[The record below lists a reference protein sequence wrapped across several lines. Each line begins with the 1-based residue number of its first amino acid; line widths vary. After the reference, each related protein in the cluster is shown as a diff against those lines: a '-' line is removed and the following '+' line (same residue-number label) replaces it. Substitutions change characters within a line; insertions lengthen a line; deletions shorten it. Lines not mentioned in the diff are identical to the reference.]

1 VRVKSSLV
9 VSVLGL
15 LASLLVLT
23 GCVSSGGG
31 NAGLVNKYST
41 ACMFEVNPPGSYVW
55 TDRDSMVKPG
65 GGGTA
70 EGAAALNACIQKKA
84 AAAGETVVTAQA
96 AQSRQVVEVE
106 QSGGQVVET
115 FTYGSPPTAATSPA
129 PARRSEERCR
139 ARNVLS
145 GGAGYNGCVK

>member
-1 VRVKSSLV
+1 MNRSLV

-55 TDRDSMVKPG
+55 GDGDSAVKPG
-65 GGGTA
+65 GGGSEA
-70 EGAAALNACIQKKA
+70 GAAALNNCIQKKA
-84 AAAGETVVTAQA
+84 AAAGDAVASVA
-96 AQSRQVVEVE
+96 ATQRRQVVEVE

-115 FTYGSPPTAATSPA
+115 YTYGTPPVAATPSE
-129 PARRSEERCR
+129 PARRTEERCR

-145 GGAGYNGCVK
+145 GGSGYNGCLN

>member
-1 VRVKSSLV
+1 MNSSLV
-9 VSVLGL
+9 VTVLGL

-31 NAGLVNKYST
+31 NAGLVNEYST

-55 TDRDSMVKPG
+55 GDGDSAVKPG

-70 EGAAALNACIQKKA
+70 AGAAAMNDCIQKKA
-84 AAAGETVVTAQA
+84 AAAGETVATVGA
-96 AQSRQVVEVE
+96 AQRRQVVEVE

-115 FTYGSPPTAATSPA
+115 YTYGTPPSAATRSEPV
-129 PARRSEERCR
+129 RRSEERCR
-139 ARNVLS
+139 ARNVMS
-145 GGAGYNGCVK
+145 GGSGYNGCVN

>member
-1 VRVKSSLV
+1 VQVKSSLV
-9 VSVLGL
+9 ASVIGL

-31 NAGLVNKYST
+31 SAGLVNKYST

-55 TDRDSMVKPG
+55 TDSDSMVKPG

-70 EGAAALNACIQKKA
+70 EGAAALNDCIRKKA
-84 AAAGETVVTAQA
+84 EAAGETVASVQA

-115 FTYGSPPTAATSPA
+115 YTYGTPPATATSPE
-129 PARRSEERCR
+129 PARKSTERCR

>member
-1 VRVKSSLV
+1 MKSSLI
-9 VSVLGL
+9 VLVFGL

-31 NAGLVNKYST
+31 NAELVNKYST

-55 TDRDSMVKPG
+55 TDSDTMVKPG

-70 EGAAALNACIQKKA
+70 EGAAALNDCIQRKA
-84 AAAGETVVTAQA
+84 AAAGETIVTAQGG
-96 AQSRQVVEVE
+96 QSRQVVEVE
-106 QSGGQVVET
+106 QSRGQVVET
-115 FTYGSPPTAATSPA
+115 YTYGSPPAAVASPE
-129 PARRSEERCR
+129 PARRGAERCR

-145 GGAGYNGCVK
+145 GGSGYNGCVK

>member
-1 VRVKSSLV
+1 MKSSLV

-15 LASLLVLT
+15 LTSLLVLT

-31 NAGLVNKYST
+31 NAGPVNKYST

-55 TDRDSMVKPG
+55 TDSDTMVKPG

-70 EGAAALNACIQKKA
+70 EGAAALNDCIQRKA
-84 AAAGETVVTAQA
+84 AAAGETVVTGQA

-106 QSGGQVVET
+106 QTGGQVVET
-115 FTYGSPPTAATSPA
+115 FTYGSPPVAATSAEPD
-129 PARRSEERCR
+129 RRSAERCR
-139 ARNVLS
+139 TRNVLS
-145 GGAGYNGCVK
+145 GGSGYNGCVK